1 MVAILVLAT
10 FVILIAV
17 DYFLHREK
25 YQFPVVG
32 SEAAAAPAESAA
44 GVSLPAALA
53 YHPGHTWALNEGNG
67 HIRVGVDEFAAA
79 LLGQIDHLDLPK
91 RGRWLQ
97 QGDRGWTVFT
107 DHGPVNMPAPAEG
120 EVIAI
125 NEKALLNPGLVE
137 NDPYNSGWLIEIRSP
152 EADVNFRNL
161 LSGNLAMRWMED
173 SVSALRKATGAQ
185 GAAVPKTDGIQP
197 HMGSQLQEDEWTSL
211 TSQFFRC

>member
-25 YQFPVVG
+25 YQFPVAG
-32 SEAAAAPAESAA
+32 QESAGLQEQAAAGIA
-44 GVSLPAALA
+44 LPSTLA

-67 HIRVGVDEFAAA
+67 HIRIGVDEFAAA
-79 LLGQIDHLDLPK
+79 LLGQIDHLELPK

-107 DHGPVNMPAPAEG
+107 DRGPVAMPAPAEG

-161 LSGNLAMRWMED
+161 LSGNLAMRW
-173 SVSALRKATGAQ
+173 
-185 GAAVPKTDGIQP
+185 
-197 HMGSQLQEDEWTSL
+197 
-211 TSQFFRC
+211 

>member
-1 MVAILVLAT
+1 MVAILVLTT
-10 FVILIAV
+10 FIVLMAV
-17 DYFLHREK
+17 DYILHREK
-25 YQFPVVG
+25 YEFPVAG
-32 SEAAAAPAESAA
+32 TEPAGTPAETAA
-44 GVSLPAALA
+44 GVTLPASLA

-79 LLGQIDHLDLPK
+79 LLGQIDHFELPK

-125 NEKALLNPGLVE
+125 NEKALMNPEMVE
-137 NDPYNSGWLIEIRSP
+137 SDPYNSGWLIEIRSP

-161 LSGNLAMRWMED
+161 LSGNLAMRWMEE
-173 SVSALRKATGAQ
+173 SVAMLRKSLATQ
-185 GAAVPKTDGIQP
+185 SVPVKKQEKIP
-197 HMGSQLQEDEWTSL
+197 PRLGSQLQDDQWNSL

>member
-1 MVAILVLAT
+1 MHLCEATKGETHMVAILVLAT
-10 FVILIAV
+10 FVILIAI
-17 DYFLHREK
+17 DYILHREK

-32 SEAAAAPAESAA
+32 GEAAAPQAEMAA
-44 GVSLPAALA
+44 GVSLPSTLA

-67 HIRVGVDEFAAA
+67 HIRIGVDEFAAA

-107 DHGPVNMPAPAEG
+107 DHGPVAMPAPAEG

-125 NEKALLNPGLVE
+125 NEKALQNPGLVE
-137 NDPYNSGWLIEIRSP
+137 TDPYNSGWLIEIRSP

-161 LSGNLAMRWMED
+161 LSGDLAMR
-173 SVSALRKATGAQ
+173 
-185 GAAVPKTDGIQP
+185 
-197 HMGSQLQEDEWTSL
+197 
-211 TSQFFRC
+211 